1 MVNKKEL
8 LVFVINVGV
17 SSKDSQSNPVFLD
30 KTKKIVQ
37 HLMEKKIFY
46 RPKDEIGLLLYGS
59 TTTLNENNFN
69 NVEEIQ
75 NDSQCVIQ
83 MPNWDL
89 IQFVSNLQLT
99 DCVSNWIEALYA
111 AIDLIKRESVDDCNK
126 LIVLFSDF
134 KEVPDDI
141 PFDEKEIISKLKD
154 QKIKLIAI
162 GLELLHNITK
172 DTITS
177 SEKLIIDICKQTNG
191 IYRTINE
198 AFNDTRFIK
207 KAQSRL
213 IGWSCDLELLDIK
226 IPIKSY
232 VKVTKEARFPLWE
245 LVTDKTSESKTIEP
259 NEPVQAERVR
269 EHHGRHRDIHNA
281 ENTIRGYNY
290 GGRFIP
296 FSKEDEETMMY
307 KSGPKSYKFI
317 CFTKKKRVGMQYW
330 SSSTSNRIVIPANKS
345 ATPKFY
351 SLMEAMNKNDFV
363 AIVRKVYRMNSNP
376 NIVALFPRMNIPNEP
391 WCFVE
396 IILPYAE
403 NTRVIESKPL
413 TSFVKK
419 LSKEQNDIV
428 DNLLDA
434 FMSNDIRRCTISS
447 NRIRSNAFSISIK
460 QKNAGLLY
468 SMDFSVI
475 CLITNAESVH
485 DRPVRKPCC
494 SSANVIRSFI
504 SDSSTKKKEKPFM
517 PGCVPSPM
525 RQHKF
530 NMLSYRALNPEKPL
544 PSIDIELKKL
554 LEPSKKIKER
564 LIDPIEKIKKLFD
577 LPDHTTEKIQTFK
590 DPDNTQSQLQPSD
603 TSKNNNSAVDNESFE
618 EMIAPS
624 DVLDVDM
631 DPLINSI

>member
-1 MVNKKEL
+1 MANEKEL

-17 SSKDSQSNPVFLD
+17 TSKDSQSNPVFLD

-37 HLMEKKIFY
+37 HLVEKKIFY

-59 TTTLNENNFN
+59 TTTLNKNNFKN
-69 NVEEIQ
+69 IEEIH
-75 NDSQCVIQ
+75 NVAECAIQ

-89 IQFVSNLQLT
+89 IQIVSDLQLT
-99 DCVSNWIEALYA
+99 DCVSNWIEALYT
-111 AIDLIKRESVDDCNK
+111 AIDLIKRESVNKCNK

-134 KEVPDDI
+134 KEVPDDV
-141 PFDEKEIISKLKD
+141 PFDKKDIISELKN

-162 GLELLHNITK
+162 GSKLLHNITE
-172 DTITS
+172 DAITS
-177 SEKLIIDICKQTNG
+177 SENLIIDICKETDG

-198 AFNDTRFIK
+198 AFDDTRFIK

-226 IPIKSY
+226 IPIKSF
-232 VKVTKEARFPLWE
+232 VKVTKEARFPLWK
-245 LVTDKTSESKTIEP
+245 LVTNKTSESKTIEED
-259 NEPVQAERVR
+259 EPVQVERVR
-269 EHHGRHRDIHNA
+269 EYYGRHRDIHNA

-290 GGRFIP
+290 GGLFIP

-307 KSGPKSYKFI
+307 KSGPKSFKFI
-317 CFTKKKRVGMQYW
+317 CFTKKKRVDMQYW
-330 SSSTSNRIVIPANKS
+330 STSTSNRIIIPANKS
-345 ATPKFY
+345 IAQKFY
-351 SLMEAMNKNDFV
+351 SLMEAMNKKDFV
-363 AIVRKVYRMNSNP
+363 AIFRKVYRMNLNP
-376 NIVALFPRMNIPNEP
+376 NVVALFPRMNTPDEP

-419 LSKEQNDIV
+419 LSKEQNDVV

-434 FMSNDIRRCTISS
+434 LILNDT
-447 NRIRSNAFSISIK
+447 
-460 QKNAGLLY
+460 
-468 SMDFSVI
+468 
-475 CLITNAESVH
+475 
-485 DRPVRKPCC
+485 
-494 SSANVIRSFI
+494 

-544 PSIDIELKKL
+544 PPIDIELTKL
-554 LEPSKKIKER
+554 LEPCQEIKER
-564 LIDPIEKIKKLFD
+564 LVDPIEKIKKLFD
-577 LPDHTTEKIQTFK
+577 LPDHTTKKIQTFK
-590 DPDNTQSQLQPSD
+590 DPDNTQSQVQPLD
-603 TSKNNNSAVDNESFE
+603 TPKNNNSAVDDDSFE

-631 DPLINSI
+631 DPLINNI

>member
-1 MVNKKEL
+1 MANEKEL

-17 SSKDSQSNPVFLD
+17 TSKDSQSNPVFLD

-37 HLMEKKIFY
+37 HLVEKKIFY

-59 TTTLNENNFN
+59 TTTLNKNNFKN
-69 NVEEIQ
+69 IEEIH
-75 NDSQCVIQ
+75 NVAECAIQ

-89 IQFVSNLQLT
+89 IQIVSDLQLT
-99 DCVSNWIEALYA
+99 DCVSNWIEALYT
-111 AIDLIKRESVDDCNK
+111 AIDLIKRESVG
-126 LIVLFSDF
+126 
-134 KEVPDDI
+134 
-141 PFDEKEIISKLKD
+141 SK
-154 QKIKLIAI
+154 
-162 GLELLHNITK
+162 LLHNITE
-172 DTITS
+172 DAITS
-177 SEKLIIDICKQTNG
+177 SENLIIDICKETDG

-198 AFNDTRFIK
+198 AFDDTRFIK

-226 IPIKSY
+226 IPIKSF
-232 VKVTKEARFPLWE
+232 VKVTKEARFPLWK
-245 LVTDKTSESKTIEP
+245 LVTNKTSESKTIEED
-259 NEPVQAERVR
+259 EPVQVERVR
-269 EHHGRHRDIHNA
+269 EYYGRHRDIHNA

-290 GGRFIP
+290 GGLFIP

-307 KSGPKSYKFI
+307 KSGPKSFKFI
-317 CFTKKKRVGMQYW
+317 CFTKKKRVDMQYW
-330 SSSTSNRIVIPANKS
+330 STSTSNRIIIPANKS
-345 ATPKFY
+345 IAQKFY
-351 SLMEAMNKNDFV
+351 SLMEAMNKKDFV
-363 AIVRKVYRMNSNP
+363 AIFRKVYRMNLNP
-376 NIVALFPRMNIPNEP
+376 NVVALFPRMNTPDEP

-419 LSKEQNDIV
+419 LSKEQNDVV

-434 FMSNDIRRCTISS
+434 LILNDT
-447 NRIRSNAFSISIK
+447 
-460 QKNAGLLY
+460 
-468 SMDFSVI
+468 
-475 CLITNAESVH
+475 
-485 DRPVRKPCC
+485 
-494 SSANVIRSFI
+494 

-544 PSIDIELKKL
+544 PPIDIELTKL
-554 LEPSKKIKER
+554 LEPCQEIKER
-564 LIDPIEKIKKLFD
+564 LVDPIEKIKKLFD
-577 LPDHTTEKIQTFK
+577 LPDHTTKKIQTFK
-590 DPDNTQSQLQPSD
+590 DPDNTQSQVQPLD
-603 TSKNNNSAVDNESFE
+603 TPKNNNSAVDDDSFE

-631 DPLINSI
+631 DPLINNI

>member
-434 FMSNDIRRCTISS
+434 FMSNDI
-447 NRIRSNAFSISIK
+447 
-460 QKNAGLLY
+460 
-468 SMDFSVI
+468 
-475 CLITNAESVH
+475 
-485 DRPVRKPCC
+485 
-494 SSANVIRSFI
+494 